1 MVRSSRGTL
10 PTLVVASIILHC
22 CVLLGPPLFCVGT
35 PWLRVG
41 ARQAGLKHE
50 LQAEATSDPVDIDE
64 RRATREA
71 LYEIAHSA
79 PVVVF
84 TSANSSSCSAA
95 LEFLDSLEA
104 SYKQM
109 VLAERGDGAAKRIE
123 LTAMF
128 GVPKLPHV
136 FVSGR
141 SIGGFTDDSEGML
154 KLHAAG
160 ELVPALEKVGAIPDN
175 GPFGWMFETDIRTQT
190 CMGDEFGMELCE
202 IDYDSM

>member
-10 PTLVVASIILHC
+10 STLVAANILLHS
-22 CVLLGPPLFCVGT
+22 CVFLAPLRFFVGT
-35 PWLRVG
+35 PRLRQG
-41 ARQAGLKHE
+41 
-50 LQAEATSDPVDIDE
+50 
-64 RRATREA
+64 TREA
-71 LYEIAHSA
+71 SFRHEVQAETSTAPADINKRKAIREVLYEVAHSA
-79 PVVVF
+79 PVVIF
-84 TSANSSSCSAA
+84 TTPNCSTCAAA

-109 VLAERGDGAAKRIE
+109 VLAEQGNGAAKRIE

-136 FVSGR
+136 FIGGR

-154 KLHAAG
+154 QLHAAE

-175 GPFGWMFETDIRTQT
+175 GPFGWMFETEHRKET
-190 CMGDEFGMELCE
+190 CIGDEFGLEMCE
-202 IDYDSM
+202 IDYDSV